1 MWIVF
6 IFLQMSIILSM
17 CLDYKCFVFLLFKI
31 CLLRA
36 LFCQLGLLFYL
47 CAESVL
53 FREFRISLLFK
64 QPFKLGFS
72 KRPSSRPRYL
82 LYLIMFNRTINP
94 YSFFWYFLCVLI
106 YLHFGFVC
114 RGNIQQIVSL

>member
-1 MWIVF
+1 
-6 IFLQMSIILSM
+6 M

-53 FREFRISLLFK
+53 FRDFCIRLLFK
-64 QPFKLGFS
+64 QSFKLIFF
-72 KRPSSRPRYL
+72 KWPPSCPQYL
-82 LYLIMFNRTINP
+82 LYLLMFNRMINP
-94 YSFFWYFLCVLI
+94 YSVFWYFYVSSSICFLVL
-106 YLHFGFVC
+106 FVEAIFS
-114 RGNIQQIVSL
+114 RLFRYEGI